1 MENTKSRK
9 VSWFWSG
16 EEPEW
21 LVIVTVLTA
30 LLIGGF
36 LMFLATGRTD
46 VLTLDKLRV
55 SYPAQW
61 LASEEEP
68 PAFMAGAQDLTSQAS
83 VAIIIHR
90 KLDPQAP
97 VTMDDLATEFSFE
110 LAQNTQ
116 LFRVLETK
124 STQVNSNNAV
134 MVSYAYVLDSATSS
148 YQSALPRVIKGAA
161 YLIPYQGLVYL
172 VNFQN
177 EAAAWQEGSVQR
189 MVKSIRFE
197 Q

>member
-1 MENTKSRK
+1 MENATNRSE
-9 VSWFWSG
+9 SWFWSG

-46 VLTLDKLRV
+46 TLTLEKLRI

-61 LASEEEP
+61 LASEEP

-83 VAIIIHR
+83 VAISIQR
-90 KLDPQAP
+90 ALDPQAP

-124 STQVNSNNAV
+124 STQVNGNNAV
-134 MVSYAYVLDSATSS
+134 MVSYAYVLDSTTLS

-161 YLIPYQGLVYL
+161 YLIPYRELVYL
-172 VNFQN
+172 VIFQN
-177 EAAAWQEGSVQR
+177 EAATWQESSVQR
-189 MVKSIRFE
+189 MINSIRFE